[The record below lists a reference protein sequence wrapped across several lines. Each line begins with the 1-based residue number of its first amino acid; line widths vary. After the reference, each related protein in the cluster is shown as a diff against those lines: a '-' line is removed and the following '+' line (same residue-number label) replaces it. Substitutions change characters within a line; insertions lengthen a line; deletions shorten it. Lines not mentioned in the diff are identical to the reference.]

1 MNSSFHIPVAQ
12 VTQSII
18 LSYLSWLCLRECWR
32 SYFLRFFPFSYEANV
47 NVIINVCSYLK
58 WNILLFLAICKSC
71 HEFLTRQTMSD
82 QTLEAAAIRVEAIAE
97 ETPFQVEA
105 SEPHTGVSSKCY
117 LSRDRYTPLPLS
129 SAEALASHAVVSPQ
143 TPAYPSST
151 FLSHCITCETI

>member
-1 MNSSFHIPVAQ
+1 
-12 VTQSII
+12 
-18 LSYLSWLCLRECWR
+18 
-32 SYFLRFFPFSYEANV
+32 
-47 NVIINVCSYLK
+47 
-58 WNILLFLAICKSC
+58 
-71 HEFLTRQTMSD
+71 MSD

-117 LSRDRYTPLPLS
+117 LSPDRYTPLPLS